1 MLGFAPMAALAAEIL
16 ADPPQAGRLFAAVP
30 LLVATVY
37 LPAIWASVT
46 RTERRQ
52 AILRG
57 TLLASLVLPFAGSFI
72 FRSIV
77 PLLVLAPATVLLWL
91 ALGGPRWRR

>member
-1 MLGFAPMAALAAEIL
+1 MAIIASAVLEN
-16 ADPPQAGRLFAAVP
+16 PPEVGRGFAAVP
-30 LLVATVY
+30 LLMMAVY
-37 LPAIWASVT
+37 LPAVWASVI

-52 AILRG
+52 SILRG

-72 FRSIV
+72 FGSIL